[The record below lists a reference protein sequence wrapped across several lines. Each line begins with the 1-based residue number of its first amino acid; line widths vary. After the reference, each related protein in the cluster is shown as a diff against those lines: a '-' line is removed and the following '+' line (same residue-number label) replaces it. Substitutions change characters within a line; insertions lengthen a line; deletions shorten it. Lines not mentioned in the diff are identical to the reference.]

1 MESPAMRTPLL
12 FSLVLL
18 TATALAEPSKPAD
31 FEHVFDLA
39 GIRLLCDQSGQ
50 LVQRGLPEAQQK
62 QVSKA
67 FNADQVC
74 ADLAKRLAPTLT
86 AKQVE
91 QATKVLESPLAQR
104 FTVAERAVG
113 EGDDGNGLANY
124 REQLGSKPPR
134 AERVTLVRRLDKA
147 AHTTEL
153 ATLLRYEVGKTQA
166 LLALRAQGKNI
177 SEAKLSSETAKQVEP
192 LRVSS
197 AEGVESF
204 MLYAYRQMPSGELAD
219 YAALY
224 EQEPVSQL
232 LTAALKELP
241 AVFAARR
248 AALK

>member
-1 MESPAMRTPLL
+1 MRIPFLL
-12 FSLVLL
+12 SLVLL
-18 TATALAEPSKPAD
+18 AATAQAEPSKPDA

-39 GIRLLCDQSGQ
+39 GIRLLCEQSGP
-50 LVQRGLPEAQQK
+50 LIQRGLADAQQK
-62 QVSKA
+62 QVENA
-67 FNADQVC
+67 FNADAIC
-74 ADLAKRLAPTLT
+74 ADLAKRLAPKVT

-91 QATKVLESPLAQR
+91 QAALVLDSPLAQR

-113 EGDDGNGLANY
+113 EGSNIDGLANY
-124 REQLGSKPPR
+124 REQLSSKPPR
-134 AERVTLVRRLDKA
+134 ADRVALVRRLDKA

-166 LLALRAQGKNI
+166 LLALRAKGQNI
-177 SEAKLSSETAKQVEP
+177 SEAKLSTQTAKQVEP

-197 AEGVESF
+197 AQAVESF

-219 YAALY
+219 YAGLY
-224 EQEPVSQL
+224 EQQPVSQL
-232 LTAALKELP
+232 LAAAVKELP

>member
-1 MESPAMRTPLL
+1 MRIPLVL
-12 FSLVLL
+12 SLVLL
-18 TATALAEPSKPAD
+18 TATAHAEPSKPAA

-39 GIRLLCDQSGQ
+39 GIRLICEQSGP
-50 LVQRGLPEAQQK
+50 LVQRGLADAQQK
-62 QVSKA
+62 KVEKA
-67 FNADQVC
+67 FSADAIC
-74 ADLAKRLAPTLT
+74 TDLAKRLALKVT

-91 QATKVLESPLAQR
+91 QATLALDSPLAQR

-113 EGDDGNGLANY
+113 EGDGGTGLATY
-124 REQLGSKPPR
+124 REQLSSKPPR
-134 AERVTLVRRLDKA
+134 ADRVALVQRLDMA
-147 AHTTEL
+147 AHTTDL

-166 LLALRAQGKNI
+166 LLALRAKGQNI
-177 SEAKLSSETAKQVEP
+177 SEAKLGSETAKQVEP

-197 AEGVESF
+197 AQAVQSF

-232 LTAALKELP
+232 LAAVVKELP

>member
-1 MESPAMRTPLL
+1 MRALL

-18 TATALAEPSKPAD
+18 TTASVGAEPSKPDA
-31 FEHVFDLA
+31 FAHVFDLA
-39 GIRLLCDQSGQ
+39 GIRLLCEQSGP
-50 LVQRGLPEAQQK
+50 LIQRGLSDVQLK
-62 QVSKA
+62 QVEKA
-67 FNADQVC
+67 FTADALC
-74 ADLAKRLAPTLT
+74 GDLAKRLSTKLT
-86 AKQVE
+86 AKQLE
-91 QATKVLESPLAQR
+91 QATLVLDSPLAQR

-113 EGDDGNGLANY
+113 EGDGGEGLANY
-124 REQLGSKPPR
+124 REQLSSRAPR
-134 AERVTLVRRLDKA
+134 AERVALVNRLDKA

-166 LLALRAQGKNI
+166 LLALRAKGQNI
-177 SEAKLSSETAKQVEP
+177 TEAKLGSETARQVEP

-197 AEGVESF
+197 AQAVQSF
-204 MLYAYRQMPSGELAD
+204 MLYAYRQMPSGELTD

-232 LTAALKELP
+232 LSAALKALP

>member
-1 MESPAMRTPLL
+1 MRTLVL
-12 FSLVLL
+12 SLVLL
-18 TATALAEPSKPAD
+18 TTASVNAEPSKPAA

-39 GIRLLCDQSGQ
+39 GIRLLCEQSGP
-50 LVQRGLPEAQQK
+50 LIQRGLSDAQLK
-62 QVSKA
+62 QVEKA
-67 FNADQVC
+67 FTADALC
-74 ADLAKRLAPTLT
+74 GDLAKRLAGKLT

-91 QATKVLESPLAQR
+91 QVAAVLDSPLAQR

-113 EGDDGNGLANY
+113 EGDGGEGLAKY
-124 REQLGSKPPR
+124 REQLSSKPPR
-134 AERVTLVRRLDKA
+134 GERVALVNRLDRA

-166 LLALRAQGKNI
+166 LLALRAKGQNI
-177 SEAKLSSETAKQVEP
+177 SEAKLGTETAKQVEP

-197 AEGVESF
+197 AQAVESF
-204 MLYAYRQMPSGELAD
+204 MLYAYRQMPSGELTD